1 MAFLIKYAA
10 SNSGRLIKCTQISLL
25 YSTLGASDEK
35 GNIYQRISKD
45 VGEDRYS
52 RSAKEE
58 NSPPISLG
66 DRLTQLPD
74 LPFEKPFPKSKEDRE
89 NLYPRISKEENYP
102 SISLGERLAF
112 LPDFQVDK
120 PSQTRVELKRS
131 LETRIKKRVKE
142 QYLNG
147 KFHNLVTNVIAT
159 SKTLEDAYNSIRH
172 SSNSQANNEHDGL
185 CFISMAKELL
195 RGDFDVEAN
204 TVKISPKSL
213 RERNLILPN
222 LKLKVIQEA
231 IRIVVEVVYRP
242 HFSKICHGCRSGR
255 GTQSALRYICNEI
268 ENPNWYFAFCVT
280 KEVDTHVFN
289 RLISIM
295 EERIED
301 ASFYALLRLM
311 FEAQV
316 LNLEFG
322 GFPKGQG
329 LPQEG
334 TLSPILMNV
343 NLSLFDAEFYR
354 LCMRYEG
361 LSPNND
367 DPIQAGR
374 NSKLRNWFRR
384 QIKGEDSHNR
394 QAHRLHACRYMDEI
408 LVAVSGPEDLALEIR
423 ESVYGY
429 LRESL
434 SLEVV
439 EQGES
444 PLIKPTSGV
453 RFLGMFIRA
462 SDREEI
468 SSAVR
473 VVHKLKDK
481 MQLFASQKEVYWEA
495 MTARIGKKF
504 VGRCLKNIKEEKL
517 EREENMSMVL
527 MNRISEFRRPGME
540 PEHWF
545 RHLLKIW
552 IQDLGTQVKRNE
564 EETLAKHIVEPELPL
579 ELVNSFYNFQ
589 QKAKE
594 YISSESLSTRSLL
607 ESHSLSSPTMTTK
620 LEAPIRVLKKSMI
633 RYGLID
639 TEGNPRHISML
650 ILQDDLQ
657 IINWFCG
664 LVRRWK
670 YWFRECDN
678 FETVR
683 LMILECVRK
692 SCVRTL
698 STKHHVSEAV
708 IERRYES
715 ELSNIPLRGQMEFF
729 SLSKDKEK
737 MTNGRDSLSF
747 SSEDEMMLYGSA
759 YAGLFVLSLAQ
770 VKRPSALRVCRVMCC
785 SVPASSI
792 YSVHVFEKRKHPGW
806 KTGFSS
812 WIPPALN
819 RKRIPLCKQH
829 VKDLYMGDISLQ
841 VVDFSPS

>member
-1 MAFLIKYAA
+1 MNSLFRA
-10 SNSGRLIKCTQISLL
+10 SNSG
-25 YSTLGASDEK
+25 
-35 GNIYQRISKD
+35 
-45 VGEDRYS
+45 
-52 RSAKEE
+52 
-58 NSPPISLG
+58 
-66 DRLTQLPD
+66 
-74 LPFEKPFPKSKEDRE
+74 
-89 NLYPRISKEENYP
+89 
-102 SISLGERLAF
+102 
-112 LPDFQVDK
+112 
-120 PSQTRVELKRS
+120 
-131 LETRIKKRVKE
+131 
-142 QYLNG
+142 
-147 KFHNLVTNVIAT
+147 
-159 SKTLEDAYNSIRH
+159 
-172 SSNSQANNEHDGL
+172 
-185 CFISMAKELL
+185 
-195 RGDFDVEAN
+195 
-204 TVKISPKSL
+204 
-213 RERNLILPN
+213 
-222 LKLKVIQEA
+222 
-231 IRIVVEVVYRP
+231 P
-242 HFSKICHGCRSGR
+242 HFSKIFHGCRSGR

-268 ENPNWYFAFCVT
+268 ENPNWYFAFCVK

-301 ASFYALLRLM
+301 ASFYALLQLM

-334 TLSPILMNV
+334 TFSPILMNV
-343 NLSLFDAEFYR
+343 YLSLFDEEFYR

-361 LSPNND
+361 LSPNKD
-367 DPIQAGR
+367 DPIQAGQS
-374 NSKLRNWFRR
+374 SKLQTWFRR

-408 LVAVSGPEDLALEIR
+408 L
-423 ESVYGY
+423 SVYGY
-429 LRESL
+429 RRESL

-444 PLIKPTSGV
+444 PLIKPTSGA

-462 SDREEI
+462 SSREEI

-473 VVHKLKDK
+473 VVQKLKDK

-495 MTARIGKKF
+495 MIARIGKKF

-517 EREENMSMVL
+517 EREENMSMAK
-527 MNRISEFRRPGME
+527 NGTG
-540 PEHWF
+540 
-545 RHLLKIW
+545 
-552 IQDLGTQVKRNE
+552 DLGTQVKRNE
-564 EETLAKHIVEPELPL
+564 EETLAKHIVEPDLPL

-620 LEAPIRVLKKSMI
+620 LEAPIRVLKKSLML
-633 RYGLID
+633 YGLID

-650 ILQDDLQ
+650 ILLDDLQ

-664 LVRRWK
+664 LVCRWK

-678 FETVR
+678 FENVR
-683 LMILECVRK
+683 LMIVECVRK
-692 SCVRTL
+692 SC
-698 STKHHVSEAV
+698 
-708 IERRYES
+708 RRYES

-747 SSEDEMMLYGSA
+747 SSDDEMMLYGSA
-759 YAGLFVLSLAQ
+759 YAGLFVLSLVQ
-770 VKRPSALRVCRVMCC
+770 VKRPSALRVCRVLCC

-792 YSVHVFEKRKHPGW
+792 YLMHVLEKRKHPGW

-819 RKRIPLCKQH
+819 RKRIPLCQQH